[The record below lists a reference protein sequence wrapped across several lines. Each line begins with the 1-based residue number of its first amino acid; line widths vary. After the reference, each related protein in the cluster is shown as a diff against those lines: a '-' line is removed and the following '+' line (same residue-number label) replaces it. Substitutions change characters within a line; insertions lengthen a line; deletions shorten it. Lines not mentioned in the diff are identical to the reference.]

1 MRYARWTLL
10 PAALAL
16 AACNEQTERI
26 AGSERNAYVA
36 SAAVQEQT
44 GLSRLPIPAERGALT
59 AALRRH
65 YPREFIGKRPQ
76 TAVLVDISVD
86 ERGRVRDVAV
96 VDRPPGAPAMLRA
109 VLTDYD
115 PRTGKDVAREFTTVY
130 DAAFGPAARKA
141 ISEVRFLPAIREG
154 KPVPFT
160 LRMTVQF
167 TSP

>member
-16 AACNEQTERI
+16 AACDEQPERA
-26 AGSERNAYVA
+26 AGSGRDTYVA
-36 SAAVQEQT
+36 SAAVQERT
-44 GLSRLPIPAERGALT
+44 GLSRLPIPAEREALT

-65 YPREFIGKRPQ
+65 YPPELIGKRPR
-76 TAVLVDISVD
+76 TAVLVDIRVD

-96 VDRPPGAPAMLRA
+96 VDRPAGAPATLRA

-115 PRTGKDVAREFTTVY
+115 PRTGKDVTREFTTVY
-130 DAAFGPAARKA
+130 DAAFGPAAQKA

-154 KPVPFT
+154 EPVPFT